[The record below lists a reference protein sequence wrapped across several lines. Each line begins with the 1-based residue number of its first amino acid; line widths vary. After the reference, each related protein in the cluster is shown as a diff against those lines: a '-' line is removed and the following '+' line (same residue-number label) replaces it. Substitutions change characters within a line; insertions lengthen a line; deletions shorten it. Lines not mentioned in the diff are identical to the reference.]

1 MSFAYI
7 TEKGAT
13 ISKKD
18 GRFVVGRNHETL
30 LEIPE
35 ETLEGLVLIGRIQVS
50 AEAMVSLL
58 EQGIPV
64 TWLSHT
70 GKYYGRLTPTTH
82 VDVFRQQKQVQ
93 LQKSPSCSCF
103 RFNGRVAG
111 GDCRFNGFRID

>member
-35 ETLEGLVLIGRIQVS
+35 ETLE
-50 AEAMVSLL
+50 A
-58 EQGIPV
+58 
-64 TWLSHT
+64 
-70 GKYYGRLTPTTH
+70 Y
-82 VDVFRQQKQVQ
+82 
-93 LQKSPSCSCF
+93 
-103 RFNGRVAG
+103 
-111 GDCRFNGFRID
+111 